1 MMKTLVLN
9 NDLDL
14 CVISMFSN
22 SFFFCGSG
30 RYKMN

>member
-22 SFFFCGSG
+22 SFFFVEVADI
-30 RYKMN
+30 R